1 MTNPLAS
8 AYESLRLFI
17 AEQKAEYKKH
27 TDRGAGFIEY
37 AGVLI
42 VIGAIAAVAYSAIE
56 GDEEGIGNTIKEGIE
71 GAINSA
77 FSEADGS
84 GVF

>member
-8 AYESLRLFI
+8 AYESIRLFI

-42 VIGAIAAVAYSAIE
+42 VIGAIAAVAYSAID
-56 GDEEGIGNTIKEGIE
+56 GDEEGIGETIKSGISE
-71 GAINSA
+71 AITEA
-77 FSEADGS
+77 FSEVNG
-84 GVF
+84 F